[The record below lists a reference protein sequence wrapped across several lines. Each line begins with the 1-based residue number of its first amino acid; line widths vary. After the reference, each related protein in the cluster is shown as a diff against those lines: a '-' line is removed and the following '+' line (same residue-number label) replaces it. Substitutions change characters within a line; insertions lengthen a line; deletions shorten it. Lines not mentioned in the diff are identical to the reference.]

1 MGSGEQENGEDG
13 EDTNWVLEGHGGG
26 GRGWRELVCLCFV
39 WSLMSFDK

>member
-1 MGSGEQENGEDG
+1 VGSGEQENGEDG

-26 GRGWRELVCLCFV
+26 RGWRELVCLCFV